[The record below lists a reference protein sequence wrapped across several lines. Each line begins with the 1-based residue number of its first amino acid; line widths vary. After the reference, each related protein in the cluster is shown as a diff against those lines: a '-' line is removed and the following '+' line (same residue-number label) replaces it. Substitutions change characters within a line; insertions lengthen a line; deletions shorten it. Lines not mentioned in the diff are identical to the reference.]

1 MSNFFI
7 NFKEENATSY
17 TQTYLLCRW
26 SVKNATTQSIF
37 WAMDVALRWSRTGH
51 ASLTNHHCQTCF
63 PFMHVPV
70 DPLDWLSLFVYE
82 ARFSTETYFV
92 SKNFSPSHPVST
104 ESINWIN
111 LNAELVELVIPRS
124 LFFNSKP
131 FVWQLIKLLS
141 NYPTFVQVMSFP
153 TKLWWLRLDTITKS
167 ETRQKSNFISCSE
180 GPFVCKI
187 CCDLEFQQVNQPIV
201 KVFPTRTNLSVHFH
215 LFVSFIKLCW

>member
-1 MSNFFI
+1 MPRHNRYS
-7 NFKEENATSY
+7 EPWTLHCVEAGLDMPRL
-17 TQTYLLCRW
+17 QTTTAKHVSHSCMYRWILLTDCHCLCTKHVSQR
-26 SVKNATTQSIF
+26 KRILFPRIF
-37 WAMDVALRWSRTGH
+37 L
-51 ASLTNHHCQTCF
+51 
-63 PFMHVPV
+63 
-70 DPLDWLSLFVYE
+70 
-82 ARFSTETYFV
+82 
-92 SKNFSPSHPVST
+92 PSHPVST

-215 LFVSFIKLCW
+215 LFVSFIKLRW